1 MQLIVENETI
11 LPIRLHS
18 TWLRGKESLF
28 RARNGAFYFHACLM
42 LLIRKDF
49 QPCNTMGKIVSHAD
63 RRDRTGA
70 RPSSADTTTLYAAGR
85 SAAAERKYL
94 NQEERRRVL
103 TATDLL
109 ALRPAL
115 FALTLAWSG
124 ARISEVLALTPRS
137 FQIEQ
142 SMIAIVTLKRRRW
155 CVREVPIPPALM
167 QMLAS
172 EFDLANAQRDPSLAS
187 ERLWSM
193 SRTTAWRV
201 VKRVMVHAGIFGR
214 GACPRG
220 LRHSF
225 GVGTLQ
231 AGVPITLLQRW
242 LGHARLSTTEIYTH
256 VIGPEEVAFASRFW
270 AWSK

>member
-1 MQLIVENETI
+1 V
-11 LPIRLHS
+11 LHS
-18 TWLRGKESLF
+18 TWLRGIEGLF
-28 RARNGAFYFHACLM
+28 RARNGAFYFHALRM

-49 QPCNTMGKIVSHAD
+49 QPCNAMGKIVSPTD
-63 RRDRTGA
+63 RRDRSGGHL
-70 RPSSADTTTLYAAGR
+70 SSADATSLYAANR
-85 SAAAERKYL
+85 SSAAERKYL
-94 NQEERRRVL
+94 NHEERRRVL
-103 TATDLL
+103 AATDHL

-142 SMIAIVTLKRRRW
+142 SLIAIVTLKRRRW

-167 QMLAS
+167 QMLAL
-172 EFDLANAQRDPSLAS
+172 EFSLADIQRGQMN
-187 ERLWSM
+187 EGDRLWAM

-201 VKRVMVHAGIFGR
+201 VKRVMAHAGISGR

-242 LGHARLSTTEIYTH
+242 LGHARLSTTEIYTN
-256 VIGPEEVAFASRFW
+256 VIGPEEFAFASQFW
-270 AWSK
+270 MRSK

>member
-1 MQLIVENETI
+1 
-11 LPIRLHS
+11 
-18 TWLRGKESLF
+18 
-28 RARNGAFYFHACLM
+28 M

-49 QPCNTMGKIVSHAD
+49 QPCNTMGKIVSQD
-63 RRDRTGA
+63 GRRDRVGVP
-70 RPSSADTTTLYAAGR
+70 PSSQDAASLYAASR
-85 SAAAERKYL
+85 SAAERKYL
-94 NQEERRRVL
+94 NHDERRRVL
-103 TATDLL
+103 AAANKL

-137 FQIEQ
+137 FQIER
-142 SMIAIVTLKRRRW
+142 SLISIVTLKRRRW
-155 CVREVPIPPALM
+155 SVREVPIPPTLM
-167 QMLAS
+167 KMLAS
-172 EFDLANAQRDPSLAS
+172 EFALADAQRDQSVVGK
-187 ERLWSM
+187 RVWSM

-201 VKRVMVHAGIFGR
+201 VKRVMAHADISGR

-242 LGHARLSTTEIYTH
+242 LGHARLSTTEIYANA
-256 VIGPEEVAFASRFW
+256 IGPEELAFASRFW
-270 AWSK
+270 SWSK

>member
-1 MQLIVENETI
+1 
-11 LPIRLHS
+11 
-18 TWLRGKESLF
+18 
-28 RARNGAFYFHACLM
+28 
-42 LLIRKDF
+42 
-49 QPCNTMGKIVSHAD
+49 MGKIVSPAD
-63 RRDRTGA
+63 RRDRNRVQLAAPDAT
-70 RPSSADTTTLYAAGR
+70 SLYAASS

-94 NQEERRRVL
+94 NREERQRVIA
-103 TATDLL
+103 ATDHLPM
-109 ALRPAL
+109 RPAL

-124 ARISEVLALTPRS
+124 ARISEVLALTPCS
-137 FQIEQ
+137 FQIER
-142 SMIAIVTLKRRRW
+142 SLIAIVTLKRRRW

-167 QMLAS
+167 QMLAL
-172 EFDLANAQRDPSLAS
+172 EFGLAGAQGDQAVAG

-201 VKRVMVHAGIFGR
+201 VKRVMALAGISGR

-242 LGHARLSTTEIYTH
+242 LGHARLSTTEIYTK
-256 VIGPEEVAFASRFW
+256 VIGPEEIAFARLFWNGDGSSR
-270 AWSK
+270 

>member
-1 MQLIVENETI
+1 
-11 LPIRLHS
+11 
-18 TWLRGKESLF
+18 
-28 RARNGAFYFHACLM
+28 
-42 LLIRKDF
+42 
-49 QPCNTMGKIVSHAD
+49 MGKIVS
-63 RRDRTGA
+63 RTKSRPRHGA
-70 RPSSADTTTLYAAGR
+70 HQHPSEPSSLYAAGHC
-85 SAAAERKYL
+85 AAAERKYL
-94 NQEERRRVL
+94 NHDERQRVL

-115 FALTLAWSG
+115 FALTLTWSG
-124 ARISEVLALTPRS
+124 ARISEVLALTPCS

-142 SMIAIVTLKRRRW
+142 SLVAIVTLKRRRW

-167 QMLAS
+167 QMLAD
-172 EFDLANAQRDPSLAS
+172 EFGIVDAQRDRMLAA
-187 ERLWSM
+187 RPLWSM

-201 VKRVMVHAGIFGR
+201 VKRVMAHAGIIGR

-242 LGHARLSTTEIYTH
+242 LGHARLSTTEIYTN
-256 VIGPEEVAFASRFW
+256 VIGPEEFSFASQFW
-270 AWSK
+270 SRSK